1 MNVVEG
7 SQDPGC
13 KRFPEANEPGELSA
27 SSCLRCT
34 RRPCCSPPRARSA
47 FKVLPGLM
55 KAVIRSIESLDFFL
69 LSSFCPPCH
78 ALIPFSSF
86 LFPRPPNFIPYLRS
100 YLAYHS
106 LSSPLALSLP
116 LCLSL
121 PLSLPPPPSLS
132 FSPSLSALSLLYAGC
147 AGLGGVWG
155 AGYSPYLSGQ

>member
-13 KRFPEANEPGELSA
+13 KRFPEANEAGELSA

-47 FKVLPGLM
+47 FKALPGLM
-55 KAVIRSIESLDFFL
+55 KALIRSIEPLDRVL
-69 LSSFCPPCH
+69 LSSFCPPCN

-86 LFPRPPNFIPYLRS
+86 LFPRPTNFISYLRS

-106 LSSPLALSLP
+106 LSSPLALSP
-116 LCLSL
+116 SLSL
-121 PLSLPPPPSLS
+121 SLSLPPPSLS
-132 FSPSLSALSLLYAGC
+132 LPPSLSALSLLYAGC